1 MRRAGSRG
9 QASVELIALVP
20 LLVAVVILVWQLAV
34 LVGGAQLAQERA
46 RASALSQG
54 GDGVI
59 TVAASVRVPT
69 LLPGVGALHVPARAV
84 VRAP

>member
-20 LLVAVVILVWQLAV
+20 LLVAVVVLVWQLAV
-34 LVGGAQLAQERA
+34 LVRGAQLAQERA
-46 RASALSQG
+46 RAAALSLH
-54 GDGVI
+54 GDGIV
-59 TVAASVRVPT
+59 TVSTSVHVPT
-69 LLPGVGALHVPARAV
+69 LLPGVGTLRVPARAV